1 MSDIKFCNLSDA
13 ELRLLSSQAARA
25 HRKRYD
31 ENFLEKQRA
40 RSKEYYLR
48 NRERIL
54 AERRVGYVPRKLNEE
69 ELLKLTD
76 EDLASM
82 RAQRERA
89 QLYYKKNRDKLLNR
103 AKARYHDLKD
113 N

>member
-1 MSDIKFCNLSDA
+1 MSNNNFCNLSDA

-25 HRKRYD
+25 HRKRHD
-31 ENFLEKQRA
+31 SNFLEKQRA
-40 RSKEYYLR
+40 RSKGYYLR

-54 AERRVGYVPRKLNEE
+54 AERRVGYVPRKLSEE
-69 ELLKLTD
+69 ELLSKTD
-76 EDLASM
+76 EELSSM

-89 QLYYKKNRDKLLNR
+89 RLYYAQNRDKLLNR
-103 AKARYHDLKD
+103 AKARYHNLKD

>member
-31 ENFLEKQRA
+31 EKFLEKQRA

-54 AERRVGYVPRKLNEE
+54 AERRVGYVPRKLSEDQ
-69 ELLKLTD
+69 LLSMTD
-76 EDLASM
+76 EKLASM

-89 QLYYKKNRDKLLNR
+89 QAYYKSNREKLLSK

>member
-31 ENFLEKQRA
+31 SKFLEKQRA
-40 RSKEYYLR
+40 RSKDYYVR

-54 AERRVGYVPRKLNEE
+54 AERRVGYVPRKLSEE
-69 ELLKLTD
+69 ELISMS
-76 EDLASM
+76 EDQLASM

>member
-1 MSDIKFCNLSDA
+1 MSDIKFCDLTDDA
-13 ELRLLSSQAARA
+13 LRLLSSQAARA
-25 HRKRYD
+25 HRKRHD

-69 ELLKLTD
+69 ELLSMPD
-76 EDLASM
+76 ETLARM

-89 QLYYKKNRDKLLNR
+89 RLYYSQNRDKLLNR
-103 AKARYHDLKD
+103 AKARYHIIKD

>member
-1 MSDIKFCNLSDA
+1 MSNIKFCDLTDA

-31 ENFLEKQRA
+31 EKFLEKQRA
-40 RSKEYYLR
+40 RSKEYYER
-48 NRERIL
+48 HKERIL
-54 AERRVGYVPRKLNEE
+54 AERRVGYVPRKLSEDQ
-69 ELLKLTD
+69 LLSLTD
-76 EDLASM
+76 EKLANM

-89 QLYYKKNRDKLLNR
+89 RLYYKKNRDKLLNR

>member
-1 MSDIKFCNLSDA
+1 MSNNNFCNLSDA

-25 HRKRYD
+25 HRKRHD
-31 ENFLEKQRA
+31 ENFLEKQRE
-40 RSKEYYLR
+40 RSKDYYVR

-54 AERRVGYVPRKLNEE
+54 AERRVGYVPRKLSEE
-69 ELLKLTD
+69 ELISMT
-76 EDLASM
+76 EDQLASM

-89 QLYYKKNRDKLLNR
+89 QAYYKSNREKLLSK

>member
-1 MSDIKFCNLSDA
+1 MSDA

-25 HRKRYD
+25 HRKRHD
-31 ENFLEKQRA
+31 DDFLLKQRE
-40 RSKEYYLR
+40 RSKDYYVR

-54 AERRVGYVPRKLNEE
+54 AERRVGYVPRKLSEE
-69 ELLKLTD
+69 ELLSKTD
-76 EDLASM
+76 EELASM

-89 QLYYKKNRDKLLNR
+89 QAYYKRNREKLLNR
-103 AKARYHDLKD
+103 AKSRYHNLKD